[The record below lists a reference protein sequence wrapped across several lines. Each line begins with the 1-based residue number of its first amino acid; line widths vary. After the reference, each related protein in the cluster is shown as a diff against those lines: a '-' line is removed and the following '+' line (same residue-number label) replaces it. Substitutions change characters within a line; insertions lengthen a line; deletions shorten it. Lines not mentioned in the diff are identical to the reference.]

1 MENKT
6 EISEETAAKLSEQME
21 KMRVSLFN
29 SFLKFDELII
39 AQEKLI
45 IRIVEKNYLEL
56 LTELAFFEFK
66 IKKAFFFNRW
76 YYKIKLKKVHQR
88 KIKFEKSFERYK
100 INLYAIHNDFLK

>member
-21 KMRVSLFN
+21 KMRV

-76 YYKIKLKKVHQR
+76 YYKIKLKKALG
-88 KIKFEKSFERYK
+88 I
-100 INLYAIHNDFLK
+100 